1 MTTTKKKATTK
12 KTATKKTATTKKT
25 TASGKTIAAYIE
37 GLDGWRAAVVKDL
50 CALVEKA
57 APDATGSIKWAQP
70 VFEDHGPFCYVRA
83 FAGHVNFGFWRGGD
97 LLDPGGRLHGAGKR
111 MAHVKITGPQDID
124 TASFTKLVK
133 AAVKLNRTDGDPTKT
148 PR

>member
-1 MTTTKKKATTK
+1 MPTTKKKA
-12 KTATKKTATTKKT
+12 TKKT

-37 GLDGWRAAVVKDL
+37 GLGDWQAAVVEQL
-50 CALVEKA
+50 CALVEEA

-83 FAGHVNFGFWRGGD
+83 FASHVNFGFWRGAD
-97 LLDPGGRLHGAGKR
+97 LPDPGGRLHGGGKR

-124 TASFTKLVK
+124 VAAFTKLAK
-133 AAVKLNRTDGDPTKT
+133 AAVKRNRTEGDPTKD
-148 PR
+148 R

>member
-1 MTTTKKKATTK
+1 MTTVKKKATKKKAAK
-12 KTATKKTATTKKT
+12 KTAAKKTAV
-25 TASGKTIAAYIE
+25 SGKTIADYIE
-37 GLDGWRAAVVKDL
+37 GLDGWQAAVVKEL

-83 FAGHVNFGFWRGGD
+83 FAGHVNFGFWRGAD
-97 LLDPGGRLHGAGKR
+97 LLDPGGRLQGAGNK
-111 MAHVKITGPQDID
+111 MAHVKITGPQNID

-133 AAVKLNRTDGDPTKT
+133 AAVKLNRTDGDPTKA
-148 PR
+148 PRGK